1 MKKIPETGPP
11 QQMDKQN
18 LISENDVAQAMWVML
33 AQLGVIVDNIDD
45 EGNIYYTV
53 PRTSTM
59 MISVRT
65 VLPGMETHV
74 GDSDEEL
81 AGELLIA
88 FADGYFKD
96 NGLIPHGG
104 IREQSWSSALGELN
118 AQQEQMN
125 IAKEGPEILRI

>member
-11 QQMDKQN
+11 HIMDKQN

-53 PRTSTM
+53 PRTSTFM
-59 MISVRT
+59 VSIRT

-88 FADGYFKD
+88 FADGYFRD
-96 NGLIPHGG
+96 NGLEPHGG
-104 IREQSWSSALGELN
+104 IREQGWSSEAGQIRT
-118 AQQEQMN
+118 QQEQIN
-125 IAKEGPEILRI
+125 ITKEGPEILRI